1 MATHSSILAWR
12 IPWTIQ
18 SVEFSRVEYWNGK
31 PFPSLGDL
39 SNPGIEPRSS
49 TLQVDSLPSKAP
61 GKLKNTGVGS
71 LFLFQEIFL
80 TQEFN
85 WSPALQVDILPAEP
99 PGKPLSFFL
108 LLLLFFFFNIYY

>member
-1 MATHSSILAWR
+1 MATHSNILAWK

-71 LFLFQEIFL
+71 LSLFQEIFL
-80 TQEFN
+80 TQELH
-85 WSPALQVDILPAEP
+85 WGLLHCRWIHYL
-99 PGKPLSFFL
+99 LSHQG
-108 LLLLFFFFNIYY
+108 NP